1 MSRLEPRRTLRSTKE
16 LPSSAGFHFVNLC
29 PSWLMVSSMLTEIIL
44 EAWIALRRN
53 YTRSL
58 LTMLGIVWGIAT
70 VTLLIAYGSSFR
82 RILVGGFDAF
92 GKSVVICWPQQTSEQ
107 PGGQRA
113 GKKVRLEQADL
124 DIVKETAPLVKHVC
138 LETVNR
144 PGISYGERMVGT
156 AAIRGVCPEYGEM
169 RNEVPSE
176 GRWISA
182 GDELERR
189 RVVFLGGRVREQL
202 FSGRPAIGETVQ
214 IGGVHF
220 TVIGVMARKI
230 QLSNYF
236 SSDDDSAWI
245 PYSAAGDVWNTKYAA
260 VMVFEPVAPQFEKK
274 AQAQVLAA
282 IASRQQF
289 SPTDPKAFQMFGRDE
304 FRPVIDGLTIG
315 LQVLLTFVGTLTLGI
330 GGVGVMNIMLVS
342 VDERI
347 REIGLRRAL
356 GAKKWQIKLQF
367 LAETLLIML
376 LGGAAGVLLS
386 YGIAAAVGTL
396 PLMGPLFEDDS
407 GKADIHLQISLATV
421 MLSTLVLLAVGVASG
436 LVPALRASKLGSG
449 RSAAIRVKR
458 LSS

>member
-1 MSRLEPRRTLRSTKE
+1 
-16 LPSSAGFHFVNLC
+16 
-29 PSWLMVSSMLTEIIL
+29 MLIEIIA
-44 EAWIALRRN
+44 EAWIALKRN
-53 YTRSL
+53 LTRSL

-82 RILVGGFDAF
+82 SVLVHGFDAF

-113 GKKVRLEQADL
+113 GKKVLLEQADL
-124 DIVKETAPLVKHVC
+124 EMVKQTAPLVKHVC

-144 PGISYGERMVGT
+144 PGVSYGERMVGT
-156 AAIRGVCPEYGEM
+156 AAVRGVCPEYGEM
-169 RNEVPSE
+169 RNEVAAQ
-176 GRWISA
+176 GRWLNS

-189 RVVFLGGRVREQL
+189 RVAFLGARVREQL
-202 FSGRPAIGETVQ
+202 FSGRPAVGEMVQ

-220 TVIGVMARKI
+220 TVVGVMTRKI

-236 SSDDDSAWI
+236 SSDDDSVWI
-245 PYSAAGDVWNTKYAA
+245 PYSAAGDIWNTKYAA
-260 VMVFEPVAPQFEKK
+260 VMVFEPIAPQFEKK
-274 AQAQVLAA
+274 ASAQVLAA
-282 IASRQQF
+282 IATRQQF
-289 SPTDPKAFQMFGRDE
+289 SPTDKKAFLMFGRDE

-386 YGIAAAVGTL
+386 YGIAAAVGTV

-421 MLSTLVLLAVGVASG
+421 LLSSLVLLAVGVASG
-436 LVPALRASKLGSG
+436 LVPALRASKLDPVEAL
-449 RSAAIRVKR
+449 RYE
-458 LSS
+458 

>member
-1 MSRLEPRRTLRSTKE
+1 
-16 LPSSAGFHFVNLC
+16 
-29 PSWLMVSSMLTEIIL
+29 MLLQIIS
-44 EAWIALRRN
+44 EAWIALKRN

-82 RILVGGFDAF
+82 QILVSGFDAF
-92 GKSVVICWPQQTSEQ
+92 GRSVVICWPQQTSEQ

-113 GKKVRLEQADL
+113 GKKVVLEQADL
-124 DIVKETAPLVKHVC
+124 QMVKDTAPLVKHVC
-138 LETVNR
+138 LETVKR
-144 PGISYGERMVGT
+144 PGIAYGDRIVGT

-176 GRWISA
+176 GRWISSS
-182 GDELERR
+182 DELERR

-202 FSGRPAIGETVQ
+202 FSGRPAIGEQVA
-214 IGGVHF
+214 IGGVRF
-220 TVIGVMARKI
+220 TVIGVMAKKI

-245 PYSAAGDVWNTKYAA
+245 PFSAAGDLWNTKDAQ
-260 VMVFEPVAPQFEKK
+260 VMVFEPIAPQFEKK
-274 AQAQVLAA
+274 AMAQVLAA
-282 IASRQQF
+282 IATRQQF
-289 SPTDPKAFQMFGRDE
+289 SPTDPKAIQMFGRDE
-304 FRPVIDGLTIG
+304 FRPVIDALTIG
-315 LQVLLTFVGTLTLGI
+315 LQVLLTFIGTLTLGI

-356 GAKKWQIKLQF
+356 GARKRHIKFQF

-376 LGGAAGVLLS
+376 LGGAIGVLLS
-386 YGIAAAVGTL
+386 YAVAAAVGTL

-407 GKADIHLQISLATV
+407 GKADIHLKISMMTV
-421 MLSTLVLLAVGVASG
+421 LLSTGVLLLVGVASG
-436 LVPALRASKLGSG
+436 LVPALRASKLDPVEAL
-449 RSAAIRVKR
+449 RYE
-458 LSS
+458 